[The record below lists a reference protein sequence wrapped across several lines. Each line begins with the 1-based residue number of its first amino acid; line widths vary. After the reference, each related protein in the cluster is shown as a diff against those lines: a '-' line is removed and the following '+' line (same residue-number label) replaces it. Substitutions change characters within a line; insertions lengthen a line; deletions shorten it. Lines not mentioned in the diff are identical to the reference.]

1 MKLLTMTLVAALGAG
16 AAQADGSHGHAQGA
30 MGKPE
35 GGLSAMDHMHDAK
48 AAMPLARRPLL
59 RQRRAP

>member
-48 AAMPLARRPLL
+48 AAMPLGARPLL